1 MLLAAAALIVIAL
14 FTGATLALGIPAFPW
29 NYSILQQHSQFPQ
42 SQDVNVAQ
50 SACGYTLRVSRVYAD
65 ANDFIMGYAVTD
77 PSGKATEAGLLN
89 PNVTDASGVILPE
102 SDYGGV
108 ANLSG
113 PVQYQAF
120 DTSNISGRPSA
131 LSST

>member
-1 MLLAAAALIVIAL
+1 MR
-14 FTGATLALGIPAFPW
+14 F
-29 NYSILQQHSQFPQ
+29 
-42 SQDVNVAQ
+42 
-50 SACGYTLRVSRVYAD
+50 TLRSEPGYAD

-120 DTSNISGRPSA
+120 DTSNISGWPSA
-131 LSST
+131 LKLHLVIPAIVLLHEYPVSSSCSDQPSAV